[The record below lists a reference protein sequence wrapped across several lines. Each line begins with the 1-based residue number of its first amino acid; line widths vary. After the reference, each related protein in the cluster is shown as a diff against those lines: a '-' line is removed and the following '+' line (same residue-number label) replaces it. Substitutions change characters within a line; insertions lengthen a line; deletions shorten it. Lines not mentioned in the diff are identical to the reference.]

1 MDYGLIFLTGLTTG
15 GLSCLAVQG
24 GLLATAIGGLNKT
37 AAAPVPL
44 EKGKRRKGK
53 HEQPAKPAI
62 KIDPQQAWPV
72 VYFLAA
78 KLAAYTV
85 LGALLGVL
93 GSIVQITTTA
103 QAIMQIVVALYMLV
117 TALNLLDV
125 HPIFRYFVIQPP
137 KALTRLVRKSAKSES
152 AFAPALLGLLT
163 ILIPCGTTQAMEV
176 LAISSGSALVG
187 AVIMFLFVLG
197 TSPTFFVLGFV
208 ATQLRGPAG
217 RWFTRG
223 AVALILILAFVSFN
237 GGLTALG
244 SPLAPS
250 RIFASLFPGTYG
262 IPVEAQVVDGKQEIV
277 MEASSKGYTPNYFIA
292 QPGQPIRLKLI
303 TNDTLSCSRLF
314 TIPSLGIEKELPL
327 TGETVIDLPSIPVG
341 DVYFSCNMGMYS
353 GLIQVQEKI
362 T

>member
-1 MDYGLIFLTGLTTG
+1 VDYGLIFLTGLTTG

-24 GLLATAIGGLNKT
+24 GLLATAIGTT
-37 AAAPVPL
+37 AGSAAVVPTV
-44 EKGKRRKGK
+44 KAGK
-53 HEQPAKPAI
+53 HRKTKQQPQPKPAL

-72 VYFLAA
+72 VYFLVA
-78 KLAAYTV
+78 KLIAYTI
-85 LGALLGVL
+85 LGALLGAL

-103 QAIMQIVVALYMLV
+103 QAVMQILVALYMLV

-137 KALTRLVRKSAKSES
+137 KSLTRLVRKSAKSES
-152 AFAPALLGLLT
+152 AFAPAMLGLLT

-176 LAISSGSALVG
+176 LAVSSGSALVG

-223 AVALILILAFVSFN
+223 AVVLILILAFVSLN

-244 SPLAPS
+244 SPLAPG

-262 IPVEAQVVDGKQEIV
+262 IPVTAQVVDGKQEIT

-292 QPGQPIRLKLI
+292 QSGQPIRLKLI
-303 TNDTLSCSRLF
+303 TQDTLSCSRLF

-327 TGETVIDLPSIPVG
+327 TGETVIDLPSMEVG
-341 DVYFSCNMGMYS
+341 EIYFSCNMGMYS
-353 GLIQVQEKI
+353 GLIRVQEK
-362 T
+362 TV

>member
-24 GLLATAIGGLNKT
+24 GLLATAIGGINKV
-37 AAAPVPL
+37 AEQVVPT
-44 EKGKRRKGK
+44 KKRHKSK
-53 HEQPAKPAI
+53 HHQQPKVEF
-62 KIDPQQAWPV
+62 KLDPQQAWPV

-85 LGALLGVL
+85 LGALLGAL
-93 GSIVQITTTA
+93 GSIVQITVTA
-103 QAIMQIVVALYMLV
+103 QAIMQIVVAVYMV
-117 TALNLLDV
+117 ITALNLLDV

-137 KALTRLVRKSAKSES
+137 KSLTRFVRKSAKSES
-152 AFAPALLGLLT
+152 AFTPALLGLLT

-176 LAISSGSALVG
+176 LAIGSGNALVG
-187 AVIMFLFVLG
+187 AVVMFLFVLG

-250 RIFASLFPGTYG
+250 RIIASLFPGSFG
-262 IPVEAQVVDGKQEIV
+262 IPTPATVVDGKQEITMDV
-277 MEASSKGYTPNYFIA
+277 SAKGYTPNYFTA
-292 QPGQPIRLKLI
+292 QSGQPIRLKFI
-303 TNDTLSCSRLF
+303 TNDTFSCARLF
-314 TIPSLGIEKELPL
+314 TIPSLGIDQELPL
-327 TGETVIDLPSIPVG
+327 TGETVIDLPAQKAG
-341 DVYFSCNMGMYS
+341 DVYFTCSMGMYS
-353 GLIQVQEKI
+353 GLIKVEEK
-362 T
+362 TT